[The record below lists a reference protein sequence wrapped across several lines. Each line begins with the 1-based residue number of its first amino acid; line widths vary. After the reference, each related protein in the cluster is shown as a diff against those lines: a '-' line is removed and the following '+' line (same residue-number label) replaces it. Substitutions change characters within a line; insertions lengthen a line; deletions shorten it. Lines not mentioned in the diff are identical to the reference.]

1 MIKESYL
8 GCITNVPKHF
18 SCEMIN
24 IYIDEKYMI
33 HHTIPNYLLIVGSS
47 SMFIKTFSWPI
58 DI

>member
-8 GCITNVPKHF
+8 GCIQIYRNF